1 MFILYFLL
9 ILLIFNFVFLFWC
22 SVLSAFVSIS
32 VSIFVFLVSVLI
44 LVLFLFL
51 FQFHFQCMYQFHT
64 FSHILNNFQVEPQTQ
79 SINQPCI
86 KSQPS
91 TCAPT
96 TKKLISVFYL
106 CSIAALGLVVSR
118 CSDGKQ
124 KVHTIFSQAAIQIR
138 NAPWQMWKIALKL
151 CGATLKRCIVP
162 FLEVWVEGK
171 SRRSFPACFVW
182 ICMNVASCRDNI
194 SKGRI

>member
-1 MFILYFLL
+1 MCFCFD
-9 ILLIFNFVFLFWC
+9 
-22 SVLSAFVSIS
+22 
-32 VSIFVFLVSVLI
+32 
-44 LVLFLFL
+44 VLFFQLLFL
-51 FQFHFQCMYQFHT
+51 FQFQSLFFSFCFNFSFVFVSFPVPFSVYVPVSYILPHIKQFPTGITNPKHKPT
-64 FSHILNNFQVEPQTQ
+64 LHQIS
-79 SINQPCI
+79 
-86 KSQPS
+86 
-91 TCAPT
+91 CAPT

-106 CSIAALGLVVSR
+106 CSIAALGLVFSC
-118 CSDGKQ
+118 CSNGKQ

-171 SRRSFPACFVW
+171 SKRSFPPCFVW
-182 ICMNVASCRDNI
+182 ICMNVASCRGNI